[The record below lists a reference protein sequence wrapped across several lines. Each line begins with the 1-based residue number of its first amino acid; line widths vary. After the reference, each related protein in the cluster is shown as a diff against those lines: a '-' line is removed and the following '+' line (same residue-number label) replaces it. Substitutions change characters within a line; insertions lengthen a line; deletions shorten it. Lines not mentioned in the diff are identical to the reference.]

1 MAGQLKYKVVVPVAI
16 PGERPTIYAERL
28 AHWYSAHSGEAH
40 RKELG
45 IYFTPSTIAHYMGAL
60 CRNGASHFVR
70 VLDPASG
77 TGILACAA
85 CEMLSESVNPP
96 KHIELVC
103 YEIDESLAALL
114 EGALQNLQRWLA
126 VHRKVRLRF
135 RIEATDFILANAKSL
150 KHTKLEELSFDAVIC
165 NPPYFK
171 IAKSDPRAQACTLV
185 VHGQPNIYG
194 LFMAVGAAM
203 LREGGR
209 FAFITPRSYASGPYF
224 KRFRGAFFN
233 LIRPTDIHV
242 FESRAEA
249 FENVLQETV
258 ITAGSRTTDWNFLGP
273 QKRIRL
279 TTSAGADDIKN
290 PTTRTLPL
298 SDVLRVDCGQRLL
311 RFPSSKE
318 HDRVQ
323 KLVDKWEGTL
333 HRYGWEISTGPV
345 VAFRAASFLR
355 EKSARNTIPLLWLQ
369 NVKSMSMT
377 WPSKTRKPQNIV
389 SCDETGALVLPNR
402 NYVILRRFSAKED
415 KRRIT
420 AAPHIGRNIDADQ
433 IGLENHLNF
442 IHKPGGQLS
451 ADEVFGLAAL
461 LNSEL
466 LDRYFRIASGNTQ
479 VSATEMRAIKLP
491 SLASIRS
498 IGARVRAGG
507 NLELVVNDE
516 TGYGT

>member
-1 MAGQLKYKVVVPVAI
+1 MAEQLKYEIIAPVAI
-16 PGERPTIYAERL
+16 LGERPTLYAERL
-28 AHWYSAHSGEAH
+28 AHWYSANSDESH
-40 RKELG
+40 RKGLG
-45 IYFTPSTIAHYMGAL
+45 IYFTPSAIARYMGAL
-60 CRNGASHFVR
+60 CRNGARHFVR

-77 TGILACAA
+77 TGILACAV
-85 CEMLSESVNPP
+85 CEMLSESASPP

-103 YEIDESLAALL
+103 YEIDKSLTALL
-114 EGALQNLQRWLA
+114 EAALRNLQRWLA

-135 RIEATDFILANAKSL
+135 RIEESDFVLSNANALQRTRS
-150 KHTKLEELSFDAVIC
+150 EDLSFDAVIC

-171 IAKSDPRAQACTLV
+171 IAKSDPRAQACSLI

-209 FAFITPRSYASGPYF
+209 LAFITPRSYASGPYF
-224 KRFRGAFFN
+224 KRFREYFFSV
-233 LIRPTDIHV
+233 IRPTDIHV

-249 FENVLQETV
+249 FANVLQETV
-258 ITAGSRTTDWNFLGP
+258 ITAGSRTTDWNRIGP

-279 TTSAGADDIKN
+279 TTSAGADDVET

-298 SDVLRVDCGQRLL
+298 SDVLKVDCDQRLL
-311 RFPSSKE
+311 YFPSSKE

-323 KLVDKWEGTL
+323 KLVNKWEGTL

-345 VAFRAASFLR
+345 VAFRAASYLR
-355 EKSARNTIPLLWLQ
+355 DRPVRNAIPLLWLQ
-369 NVKSMSMT
+369 NVKSMSLT
-377 WPSKTRKPQNIV
+377 WPTKTRKPQYVV
-389 SCDETGALVLPNR
+389 SCDGTKALVLPNR

-420 AAPHIGRNIDADQ
+420 AAPHIGRDFNSDQ

-442 IHKPGGQLS
+442 IHKPRGQLS
-451 ADEVFGLAAL
+451 SDEAFGLAAL

-466 LDRYFRIASGNTQ
+466 MDRYFRIASGNTQ
-479 VSATEMRAIKLP
+479 VSATEMRAIRLP
-491 SLASIRS
+491 SLASVRR
-498 IGARVRAGG
+498 IGERVRAGE
-507 NLELVVNDE
+507 NMDSVVNKE